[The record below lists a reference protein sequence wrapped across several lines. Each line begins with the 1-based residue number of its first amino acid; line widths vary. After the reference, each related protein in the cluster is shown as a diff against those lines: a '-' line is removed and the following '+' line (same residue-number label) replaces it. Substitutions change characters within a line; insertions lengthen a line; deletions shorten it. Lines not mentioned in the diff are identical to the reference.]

1 LKNGLFVFV
10 ADKEDPLLMCVFGA
24 SERYTEFIQALEWL
38 HRMAADQFKQLLS
51 LHPRTLGRN
60 HLHFCTF

>member
-1 LKNGLFVFV
+1 MFV

-38 HRMAADQFKQLLS
+38 HKMAADQFKQQLS
-51 LHPRTLGRN
+51 LHLKSLVRN
-60 HLHFCTF
+60 RLQFITF